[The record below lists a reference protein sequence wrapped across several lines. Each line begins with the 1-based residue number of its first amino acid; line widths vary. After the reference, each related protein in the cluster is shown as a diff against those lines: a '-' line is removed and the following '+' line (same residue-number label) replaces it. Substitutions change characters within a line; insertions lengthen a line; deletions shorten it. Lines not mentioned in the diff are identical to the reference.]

1 MKDLRAKL
9 IMKLQAS
16 KSDEKVVS
24 VIKNVLSSYTKE
36 EINEFI
42 NKINVL

>member
-1 MKDLRAKL
+1 MKELRAKL
-9 IMKLQAS
+9 ILQLQAC
-16 KSDEKVVS
+16 KSDNEVIN